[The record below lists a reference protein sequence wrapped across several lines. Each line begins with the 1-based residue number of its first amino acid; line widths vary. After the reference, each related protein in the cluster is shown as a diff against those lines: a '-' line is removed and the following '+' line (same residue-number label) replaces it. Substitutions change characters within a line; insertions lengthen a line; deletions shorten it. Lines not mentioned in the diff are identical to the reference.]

1 MALQKKDKTITH
13 LLTLQKARDAIRF
26 ELQESYS
33 EKIVPF
39 AEIILQVM
47 KANNCNE
54 FDAIAKIKNELPIYK
69 QPGGELYFACALVEI
84 VEEKHFADFKR

>member
-13 LLTLQKARDAIRF
+13 LLTLQKARDAIRL

-33 EKIVPF
+33 EKITPF
-39 AEIILQVM
+39 VEIIIQVM
-47 KANNCNE
+47 KANNCHE
-54 FDAIAKIKNELPIYK
+54 FDAINKIKNELPIYK

-84 VEEKHFADFKR
+84 VEEKHFAEFKR

>member
-1 MALQKKDKTITH
+1 MALQKKDKIITH
-13 LLTLQKARDAIRF
+13 LLTLKKARDAIRL
-26 ELQESYS
+26 ELKDSYS
-33 EKIVPF
+33 EKITPF

-69 QPGGELYFACALVEI
+69 EPGGELYFSCALVEI
-84 VEEKHFADFKR
+84 VVEKYFADFKR